1 MTKILAVFVLL
12 ATSSDVTAAA
22 MLQTEG
28 HISIGAYFSQYDSL
42 WGTIHVPSQ
51 ASTNNPL
58 SLSLGQDF
66 SLPDVPV
73 STYADARSFARATF
87 GRLDVG
93 ADANANDSYAD
104 DGWYAAGFAGAH
116 ALAQMQDTWTFAGRS
131 GKGIL
136 RVYGDCVTHTQ
147 SGDGRALQRLTIANQ
162 LGCAQGEHYSDV
174 SFVWGEPL
182 SVIGLVEAWAGDGGS
197 GNSEGGIASVTI
209 EQLQVLDALHEHPIH
224 HYRFRTESG
233 ALYNFVGGTMVPEP
247 VTGSLTA
254 LALLGGALIRLLS
267 HLRRN

>member
-12 ATSSDVTAAA
+12 ATSSDITAAA

-42 WGTIHVPSQ
+42 WETIHVPSQ

-73 STYADARSFARATF
+73 SAYAEAHSSARATF
-87 GRLDVG
+87 GSLDVSTY
-93 ADANANDSYAD
+93 ANAGDSYAD
-104 DGWYAAGFAGAH
+104 DGWYAAGGAD
-116 ALAQMQDTWTFAGRS
+116 AYAFAQMQDTWTFAGRS

-147 SGDGRALQRLTIANQ
+147 SGDGLALQELKIANQ
-162 LGCAQGEHYSDV
+162 LGCAQGHHYLDV

-182 SVIGLVEAWAGDGGS
+182 SVIGRVRAAAGDGGS
-197 GNSEGGIASVTI
+197 ANSQGGIATVTI
-209 EQLQVLDALHEHPIH
+209 ERLQVLDALHELQFI
-224 HYRFRTESG
+224 TI
-233 ALYNFVGGTMVPEP
+233 
-247 VTGSLTA
+247 GSERN
-254 LALLGGALIRLLS
+254 LGRSMISSVERWFPNP
-267 HLRRN
+267 LRDH